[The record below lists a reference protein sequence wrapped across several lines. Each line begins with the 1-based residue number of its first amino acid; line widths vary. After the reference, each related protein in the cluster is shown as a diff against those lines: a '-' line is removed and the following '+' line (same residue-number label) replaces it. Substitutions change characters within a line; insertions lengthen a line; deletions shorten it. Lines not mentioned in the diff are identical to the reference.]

1 MAEAQISILSSK
13 EIESVHERTLDILMD
28 PGVAVLSRKALTVLS
43 SVGAQIDT
51 KAMRARIPEST
62 VKETIRKL
70 PKTVTL
76 AGRASAHD
84 MVAPRCGPPFMATN
98 GTAVYMTDIET
109 GEKRRT
115 TSKDLKDF
123 MILCD
128 AMDPLDYVWPI
139 VTAHDA
145 PEKTHAVDELA
156 ISLLNTT
163 KHVQGEAMSA
173 AEAKTEI
180 EIASKI
186 AGSVEE
192 LAKRPLFSVVQC
204 PICPLEFERGSVEA
218 TMEFAKAGIP
228 VVSMS
233 MALCGLT
240 SPVTLAST
248 IAIVNA
254 ENIASFAISQATKA
268 GAPVIYSSESTAPD
282 MRTGEIHYGALEE
295 VLLATASGQ
304 MARHY
309 GVPSMVGGFAMGIAG
324 DAPGIRADPAE
335 LAFNAMTTI
344 TMTDFASGIGGLDQ
358 AKGASLEQ
366 VILDCEVWEMVREMR
381 KEVLMD
387 DAHFLIDLIRS
398 VGPGGSFLKQPH
410 TAKNLRKELFMPTKE
425 KADVYAKYRLGTDWK
440 DAVKRAREK
449 AKAIL
454 SSHVPDQ
461 ADAEVVSQVHRILQ
475 KSAAR

>member
-1 MAEAQISILSSK
+1 MAEAQISILSRK
-13 EIESVHERTLDILMD
+13 DIESVHERTLEILMD
-28 PGVAVLSRKALTVLS
+28 PGVAVLSARALAVLES
-43 SVGAQIDT
+43 GGAETDG
-51 KAMRARIPEST
+51 KAMRARIPESL
-62 VKETIRKL
+62 VNETMKKL

-76 AGRASAHD
+76 AARDSKRD
-84 MVAPRCGPPFMATN
+84 MVAPRRGPPFMATN
-98 GTAVYMTDIET
+98 GTAVYMTDLET

-115 TSKDLKDF
+115 MSKDLKDF
-123 MILCD
+123 MVLCD

-145 PEKTHAVDELA
+145 PERTHAVDELA

-173 AEAKTEI
+173 AEARTQI
-180 EIASKI
+180 EIASTI
-186 AGSVEE
+186 AGSAEE
-192 LAKRPLFSVVQC
+192 LAKRPLFSVIQC

-248 IAIVNA
+248 IAIINA

-268 GAPVIYSSESTAPD
+268 GAPVIYSSESTAPN
-282 MRTGEIHYGALEE
+282 MMTGEIHYGAPEE
-295 VLLATASGQ
+295 VLLASASAQ
-304 MARHY
+304 MAHHY
-309 GVPSMVGGFAMGIAG
+309 RVPSMVGGFCLGIAG
-324 DAPGIRADPAE
+324 DTPGINIDPAE
-335 LAFNAMTTI
+335 LMFDAMTSM

-366 VILDCEVWEMVREMR
+366 VIIDSEVWEMVREMR
-381 KEVLMD
+381 KEVWID

-398 VGPGGSFLKQPH
+398 VGPGGSFLKEPH

-425 KADVYAKYRLGTDWK
+425 KADVYAKYRLGTDWR

-461 ADAEVVSQVHRILQ
+461 ADADVISQVHRILQ
-475 KSAAR
+475 RPIAR